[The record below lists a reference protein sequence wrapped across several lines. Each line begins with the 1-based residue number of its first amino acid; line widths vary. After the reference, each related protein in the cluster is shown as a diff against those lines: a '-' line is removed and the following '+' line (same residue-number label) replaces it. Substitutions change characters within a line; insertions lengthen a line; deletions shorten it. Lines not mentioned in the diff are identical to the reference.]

1 VAPAHSGRT
10 ALASKV
16 RRVSAAGLALGLCL
30 GAAGT
35 IPASASEGAPA
46 LGFLGGVDGGLLGGL
61 VGGLLHGEG
70 GIFGHEGGVL
80 AGDDQ
85 LGDVVGGLAADDDGL
100 VGGALD
106 IVGAAGDVA
115 ADPNIGGEGSFE
127 GPTVGGGILGGAL
140 GGVLGGLLSGGTG
153 LLGGVF

>member
-1 VAPAHSGRT
+1 MIAN
-10 ALASKV
+10 V
-16 RRVSAAGLALGLCL
+16 RRVGAVGLVLGLCL

-35 IPASASEGAPA
+35 MPASASDSVPKLGA
-46 LGFLGGVDGGLLGGL
+46 LSGVDGDLLGGL
-61 VGGLLHGEG
+61 VGSLLHGEG

-85 LGDVVGGLAADDDGL
+85 LGDVVGGLTAQDDGL
-100 VGGALD
+100 VSGGLD
-106 IVGAAGDVA
+106 IVGAVGDVVR
-115 ADPNIGGEGSFE
+115 DPNVGGDGSFG
-127 GPTVGGGILGGAL
+127 GPSVGGGVL